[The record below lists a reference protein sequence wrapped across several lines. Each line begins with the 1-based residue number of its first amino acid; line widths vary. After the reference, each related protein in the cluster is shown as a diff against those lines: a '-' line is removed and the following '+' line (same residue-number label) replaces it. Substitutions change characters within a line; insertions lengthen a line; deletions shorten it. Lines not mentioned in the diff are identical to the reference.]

1 MVDFSTVTEKI
12 CLGEMSYLSK
22 RKKGSRRNVSTVPMA
37 PMIDM
42 VFLLLVFFMCV
53 SSLSQAGN
61 RIEVELPES
70 KAAQVPDDL
79 SGRITIAVKAGG
91 EYHLNAYE
99 VSEAELGRKLLELAD
114 GSPALK
120 LRIRADAHAE
130 FTDIK
135 NVMRIAA
142 ESGISDIIYA
152 AHQMD

>member
-1 MVDFSTVTEKI
+1 
-12 CLGEMSYLSK
+12 MSYLSK
-22 RKKGSRRNVSTVPMA
+22 RKKGGRKNVSAVPMA

-79 SGRITIAVKAGG
+79 SGRITIAVKADG
-91 EYHLNAYE
+91 ELHLNGYE
-99 VSEAELGRKLLELAD
+99 VSEVELGGELLELID
-114 GSPALK
+114 ESPALK
-120 LRIRADAHAE
+120 LRIRADAPTAFAE
-130 FTDIK
+130 IK
-135 NVMRIAA
+135 KVMRIAA

-152 AHQMD
+152 AHQME